1 MKIQHLQ
8 YLACPQCAGDLEIA
22 SIGKQDGNSIQE
34 GLLECVGCGA
44 TFDIMRYVPR
54 FVPMDNYAA
63 GFGYQWNRHAKT
75 QYDSHSGT
83 KISEER
89 WFAETQWPRNLEGEK
104 ILEVGCGAGRFT
116 EIAASTNAMVIS
128 LDYSSAVDANYAS
141 HGNRDNVLIVQG
153 DIYRMPFKRGFFER
167 IFCLGV
173 LQHTP
178 DVKKAFFSLPPF
190 LKPGGRLAIDVY
202 RYRWWKKI
210 VWTRY
215 WIRPLTKRMPV
226 RTLYK
231 FCDRYV
237 RFMWPLCRLIRRLP
251 GGRIF
256 NRLLVIADHGGDLPL
271 SDDQLKEWA
280 ILDTFDWLA
289 PAFDK
294 PQSLET
300 VHSWF
305 RAAGLANV
313 DVRPGYNGI
322 EGRGSVAGSSTNG
335 SAPLASPPTSNPG
348 DD

>member
-1 MKIQHLQ
+1 M
-8 YLACPQCAGDLEIA
+8 
-22 SIGKQDGNSIQE
+22 
-34 GLLECVGCGA
+34 
-44 TFDIMRYVPR
+44 
-54 FVPMDNYAA
+54 
-63 GFGYQWNRHAKT
+63 
-75 QYDSHSGT
+75 
-83 KISEER
+83 
-89 WFAETQWPRNLEGEK
+89 
-104 ILEVGCGAGRFT
+104 GCGAGRFT

-289 PAFDK
+289 PAFDQ

-305 RAAGLANV
+305 RAAGLADV

-322 EGRGSVAGSSTNG
+322 EGRGSGAVLAALERGKLESTTEIPNRLSG
-335 SAPLASPPTSNPG
+335 PEISGLPGPASRLSALGHLLPLAILPAQRQLSG
-348 DD
+348 V